1 MKLYHATNPRNRK
14 NIKLIGLVRNRP
26 HSGYGKTPEHNAI
39 YLYYINNVDVPC
51 DLIQIFGGK
60 VDIWEVTN
68 LDESKLIPDEDSG
81 KNTWKESI
89 QEMGT
94 CAYLGDIP
102 TENLRFVGSFRSEDE
117 YIAWVSL
124 EKLMNK

>member
-14 NIKLIGLVRNRP
+14 KIKLIGLVRNRP
-26 HSGYGKTPEHNAI
+26 HSGYGKTPEHNAV

-51 DLIQIFGGK
+51 DLLKIFGGK

-81 KNTWKESI
+81 KNSWRASI

-94 CAYLGDIP
+94 CAYMDDVPAKDLKY
-102 TENLRFVGSFRSEDE
+102 VGEFTSEDE
-117 YIAWVSL
+117 YIAWASL
-124 EKLMNK
+124 EKLSR